1 MAENGRQRR
10 NAQTWGELVKQ
21 QEASGLSVPAFCR
34 REGISAWTLYG
45 WRSRLRSGQPRR
57 PESRPAPAKEAT
69 SFIDLGAL
77 RAPAIERWEIRLDL
91 GGGIVLHLVRG

>member
-1 MAENGRQRR
+1 MAESDRQRR

-21 QEASGLSVPAFCR
+21 QKASGLSVPAFCR

-45 WRSRLRSGQPRR
+45 WRSRLRSGQVRR

-77 RAPAIERWEIRLDL
+77 RAPATERWEIRLDL
-91 GGGIVLHLVRG
+91 GGGTVLHLVRG

>member
-1 MAENGRQRR
+1 MVRSGQQQRS
-10 NAQTWGELVKQ
+10 AQAWGELVKQ
-21 QEASGLSVPAFCR
+21 QKASGLSVPAFCR

-45 WRSRLRSGQPRR
+45 WRSRLRSGQLRR
-57 PESRPAPAKEAT
+57 PESRAAPAREAA

-77 RAPAIERWEIRLDL
+77 RAPATERWEIRLDL